1 LHDFRGKLAHSAA
14 WDETID
20 TSGKKVAVIGT
31 GSSSIQ
37 MVPSLAKGQLC
48 VIVILR
54 KTKSKPTGAEHLTI
68 FMRNQ
73 VWISPQIPTD
83 AQKLETSDR
92 KAIIGRHYYTEEE
105 KQSFRNDSYFHLAY
119 RKELEAKMGKKF
131 PVFLRGTPDNLVA
144 KKIFRADMMRKLG
157 PGREKLLET
166 MIPDWSPG
174 CRRMTVSICIP
185 PMKQHCV

>member
-1 LHDFRGKLAHSAA
+1 MHDFRGQLAHSAA

-20 TSGKKVAVIGT
+20 TSGKKVAVIGS

-37 MVPSLAKGQLC
+37 LVPNLAKGQSC
-48 VIVILR
+48 VVFTFR
-54 KTKSKPTGAEHLTI
+54 TTKSKNTGAEHLTV

-83 AQKLETSDR
+83 TQKLETSDR

-105 KQSFRNDSYFHLAY
+105 KQSFRNDSDFHLAY
-119 RKELEAKMGKKF
+119 RKELESKMGKKF
-131 PVFLRGTPDNLVA
+131 PVFLRGTLDNLAA

-166 MIPDWSPG
+166 MIPNWSPG
-174 CRRMTVSICIP
+174 CRRMTVSIYVP
-185 PMKQHCV
+185 R

>member
-119 RKELEAKMGKKF
+119 RKELRGQNGQEISSLLARNSGQPGSEEDF
-131 PVFLRGTPDNLVA
+131 PSGYDAQTRS
-144 KKIFRADMMRKLG
+144 R
-157 PGREKLLET
+157 
-166 MIPDWSPG
+166 S
-174 CRRMTVSICIP
+174 
-185 PMKQHCV
+185 

>member
-1 LHDFRGKLAHSAA
+1 
-14 WDETID
+14 
-20 TSGKKVAVIGT
+20 VIGT

-37 MVPSLAKGQLC
+37 MVPNLAKGQPR
-48 VIVILR
+48 VHFVLR
-54 KTKSKPTGAEHLTI
+54 ESNLKNTGAQHLTV

-105 KQSFRNDSYFHLAY
+105 KQSFRNDSEFHLSY

-131 PVFLRGTPDNLVA
+131 PVFLRGTPDNLA
-144 KKIFRADMMRKLG
+144 ARKIFRADMMHKLG

-174 CRRMTVSICIP
+174 CRRMTVSIYVSQA
-185 PMKQHCV
+185 KKHCV